1 MVAKMLKYK
10 VVTFFIFF
18 VFLYSCSK
26 DQEKVVLVKE
36 KNQKQEM
43 ISNYE
48 EGMNLIEIGDYF
60 SASKKFLEAEIL
72 LPQSQWASKSVLMAS
87 YSYYMQSYYS
97 LAIENLKRYL
107 DTYPNDKNKAYAHY
121 LLAMCYYE
129 TIEGEKKDLAPLIL
143 SKNELNFIIENY
155 PETDYAYDARFKIDL
170 INDILAAKEVYIGR
184 HYIKKKKWIP
194 ALNRFKNVLQDYE
207 TTVYVEEAIH
217 RLVEIYYIL
226 GMENESLKYASLLGY
241 NYNSSEWYKQ
251 SYKILNKKSFS
262 LNFFIKIHALG
273 LLSLSSMSKNTVY
286 LV

>member
-1 MVAKMLKYK
+1 MVAKMIKYK

-129 TIEGEKKDLAPLIL
+129 TIEGEKRDLAPLIL

-241 NYNSSEWYKQ
+241 NYNSSEWYEET
-251 SYKILNKKSFS
+251 YKIFNKKYEKPILKNKNENSKILGKIKS
-262 LNFFIKIHALG
+262 LF
-273 LLSLSSMSKNTVY
+273 
-286 LV
+286 